1 MEETQQK
8 AWMHTYRES
17 NAHFPAGKH
26 RPVIGITGNFGA
38 KGCEL
43 AEGYFASIVEA
54 GGVPLII
61 PPYLQSDA
69 LLETLSRIDGLL
81 LSGGGDLNPLLMDE
95 EPIRELHS
103 VNPKRDEAELT
114 LIRWAYDRQIPMLGI
129 CRGIQMITYALEG
142 TLYQDICAQAPQ
154 GNVPFL
160 KHDQD
165 MDVRY
170 PSHRVSIV
178 EDSIL
183 HEIFHTETLAVNS
196 VHHQAV
202 CHPGERLRAVA
213 HSADGIIEAV
223 ESSEFKA
230 ILGVQWH
237 PETFLL
243 RGDKT
248 MLPIFRWLVDEA
260 TLYRKASDIHEKS
273 ITIDSHCDTPMFFDQ
288 GVQFHTRDPKLLV
301 DLHKMDEGKW
311 TATTMVAYIPQG
323 ARDDAGLQAA
333 TDYANKQYDRL
344 EQMIKANEEH
354 LVKAVNLSDIESAKA
369 SGKKVILFGLEN
381 GYAFGKDVSNVQKF
395 ANRGIIYATLCHNG
409 DNDIC
414 DSARGNHEHNGV
426 SPFGEEIIHAM
437 NHVGMAVDLSHA
449 SEKSFYD
456 AIEISKHPIF
466 CSHSSCRS
474 LCDHPRNLTD
484 DQMRTLAKH
493 DGLMQITLYSGF
505 LRKVGQ
511 ADICDAMEHLR
522 HALDIM
528 GPDKVGLGTDF
539 DGDGGIR
546 GLASASELL
555 QFTRRM
561 LKSRYSEEM
570 IKNILGQN
578 YLRFLQREN
587 SYKANVL

>member
-183 HEIFHTETLAVNS
+183 HKIFHTETLAVNS

-323 ARDDAGLQAA
+323 ARDDAGLKAA

-395 ANRGIIYATLCHNG
+395 AGRGIIYATLCHNG

-437 NHVGMAVDLSHA
+437 NHVGMTVDLSHA

-505 LRKVGQ
+505 LRKVGE

-539 DGDGGIR
+539 DGDGGVR
-546 GLASASELL
+546 GLACASELL

-587 SYKANVL
+587 SYKANGL